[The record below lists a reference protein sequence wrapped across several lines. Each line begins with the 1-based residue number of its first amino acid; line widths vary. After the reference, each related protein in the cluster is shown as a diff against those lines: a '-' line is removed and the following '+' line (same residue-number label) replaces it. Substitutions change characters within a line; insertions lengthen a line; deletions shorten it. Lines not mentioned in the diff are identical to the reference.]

1 MQAGAAVACRERSGM
16 IRLGLTIVALF
27 MVAASWK
34 PAPALA
40 QAGFDRPG
48 GDYKQLSLM
57 SGDPAE
63 CAMTCERDRG
73 CRAWSFS
80 YPSAR
85 PGGALCHLKT
95 SVPKRVA
102 DPCCISGVR
111 GAGVVE
117 SRTRKLEMSIDRI
130 GGDLRDFGLKA
141 DQGDDACRRA
151 CEADSKCRAWTFAR
165 AGYGGREPRCFLKS
179 QIKPPRRSPCCISGV
194 VR

>member
-1 MQAGAAVACRERSGM
+1 MRKVW
-16 IRLGLTIVALF
+16 LTIVAAVIF
-27 MVAASWK
+27 GVVSTPPEAA
-34 PAPALA
+34 A

-48 GDYKQLSLM
+48 GDYKRQQLM

-63 CAMTCERDRG
+63 CALSCERDRG

-80 YPSAR
+80 YPAGR
-85 PGGALCHLKT
+85 PGGALCYLKT
-95 SVPKRVA
+95 SVPKRTA
-102 DPCCISGVR
+102 DPCCVSGVR

-117 SRTRKLEMSIDRI
+117 NRTRTLEMSIDRI
-130 GGDLRDFGLKA
+130 GGDLRDFALKA

-151 CEADSKCRAWTFAR
+151 CDADNKCRAWTFAR
-165 AGYGGREPRCFLKS
+165 AGYGGREARCFLKS